1 MSVELETLHIDPAK
15 KSPLVSSRRWGRW
28 FGIAV
33 VVLLVLAGAWWMIK
47 PAAAIDVQVMRVP
60 APSADSGDD
69 VVLNA
74 TGYIVAAHKIELAPK
89 VDGRVAWIGVDM
101 GDTVKAGQI
110 LVKLEDD
117 EYQARKLQQQGMLDA
132 AQAALDRDLHGSRP
146 EEIAQAKAAVD
157 QAQADLKDATLNM
170 QRNKELAGTNAL
182 SQQAIDDSEAKYMLD
197 KAKLDS
203 VQSAYELVKI
213 GPRIEDIN
221 AQRALVEQAQGQL
234 DQANVDL
241 ANTLIRAPIAGTVL
255 ERNVEV
261 GEYVTTGFVGAGGAK
276 GYVVSL
282 ANLNDLKVEL
292 DISQSDFPKIA
303 QDQRATVTTDA
314 FPDHK
319 YAGIVDQISPEANRS
334 KATVLVK
341 VKVLNPD
348 GLLRPD
354 MNASVA
360 FHPAGAPTT
369 QSASSPPTIL
379 IPASAVRD
387 GDVFVVESGKAEAR
401 PVTVSQTFA
410 DGVRISSG
418 LSGGELLVVDPP
430 SALAAGRAVTY
441 PAVSPPSA
449 GSP

>member
-1 MSVELETLHIDPAK
+1 MSVELETLRIDPAK
-15 KSPLVSSRRWGRW
+15 KSAAPSSRRWGRW
-28 FGIAV
+28 IAIGAV
-33 VVLLVLAGAWWMIK
+33 AVLVLAGLAWLIK
-47 PAAAIDVQVMRVP
+47 PAAAIEVQVIRVP

-69 VVLNA
+69 IVLNA

-101 GDTVKAGQI
+101 GDSVKAGQI
-110 LVKLEDD
+110 MVKLEDD
-117 EYQARKLQQQGMLDA
+117 EYKARVLQQQGLLDA
-132 AQAALDRDLHGSRP
+132 AKAALDRDLHGSRP
-146 EEIAQAKAAVD
+146 EEIAQAKASVD
-157 QAQADLKDATLNM
+157 QAQADLTDSRLNM

-182 SQQAIDDSEAKYMLD
+182 SQQAIDDAEAKYDLD

-203 VQSAYELVKI
+203 VQAAYALVKL

-221 AQRALVEQAQGQL
+221 AQRAMVEQAQGQL

-241 ANTLIRAPIAGTVL
+241 TNTLIRTPIDGTVL

-261 GEYVTTGFVGAGGAK
+261 GEFVTTGFVGTGGAK

-282 ANLNDLKVEL
+282 ADLHDLKVEL

-303 QDQRATVTTDA
+303 QGQRASVTTDA

-319 YAGIVDQISPEANRS
+319 YQGIVDQISPEANRS

-341 VKVLNPD
+341 VKILDPD
-348 GLLRPD
+348 ALLRPD

-360 FHPAGAPTT
+360 FHPGGAAAT
-369 QSASSPPTIL
+369 QPASAPATIL

-387 GDVFVVESGKAEAR
+387 GNVFVVESGKAEPR
-401 PVTVSQTFA
+401 PVTVATTLA

-418 LSGGELLVVDPP
+418 LVGGETVVVDPP
-430 SALAAGRAVTY
+430 TALSPGRAVT
-441 PAVSPPSA
+441 VSPSA
-449 GSP
+449 TGSP